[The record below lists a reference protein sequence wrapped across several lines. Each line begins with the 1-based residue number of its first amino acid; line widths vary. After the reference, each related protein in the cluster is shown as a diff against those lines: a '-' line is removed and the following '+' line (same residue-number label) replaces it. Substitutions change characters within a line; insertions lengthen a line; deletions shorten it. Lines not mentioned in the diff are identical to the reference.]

1 MKEMSKMDSYE
12 QPRMEIFVQEAESV
26 IITSGESL
34 KEEPTDD
41 TYDWGGLF

>member
-12 QPRMEIFVQEAESV
+12 QPRMEILVQEAENI

-34 KEEPTDD
+34 KEELTDD
-41 TYDWGGLF
+41 TCDWGGLF